1 HLTRAALSPTHVTW
15 LQPGALLAV
24 ANDRGQ
30 VQFFDMALSLVR
42 VQLGG
47 EDGIPVRLL
56 DFADYFC
63 HQPSLRHISWAP
75 APVVFSCSDS
85 KRSANANVKRYLD
98 VCEQH
103 SSMLLMLHY
112 ARGPL
117 VCLRFN
123 APHFSLTHPVSNPRC
138 DDLGSSSISP
148 REDSDPL
155 NTSHVSYASTVSNS
169 SNSSTTKSSTNVHN
183 ESLNVTETSDGC
195 LAARENRALT
205 SHYCSISP
213 DVLVGEYLCHGQVEE
228 AINLSRS
235 LCWEQDG
242 GAALKCISNVVNY
255 IIRRGQ
261 LSRHIS
267 GGLSSAASGGGDLTD
282 KLEDPSLEDKEPGSS
297 TGIAALGLWES
308 RILSAASAL
317 SSGFL
322 SPSTALTAATE
333 ELYGPPVRALARRL
347 FFKLLR
353 SGCVQPAYSLAR
365 DLGDPDCF
373 VRLHRAALRAG
384 LPQLA
389 AASLQRA
396 HSLRSSSSS
405 SSSSCSGSCSD
416 SDWSGSS
423 SSSCCSDDCSH
434 SSYSSSRSCSDTCST
449 CSDTSDGTDSDDLPE
464 GRGERQG
471 GDGRESEGTG
481 NARLNGAPVTAD
493 DVRSRPD
500 RPLYVQQSTSF
511 PPPVPAPILPR
522 VSKAS
527 PLDPADSSTMTY
539 YDLVPHLSSASVPY
553 SSSASVPY
561 SSSASVPYSSSAS
574 VPYSSSASVPYSSS
588 VSYPSYTS
596 TSGKMLTQSPSVFS
610 NPHGLHNASP
620 NTRTAEIVDQSN
632 GNKFLSG
639 AKPSENFS
647 VLASSD
653 VKSPAS
659 ALKDRNLK
667 SSDIP
672 YEQVYNSERPHV
684 SHAARDSSAH
694 LSNSG
699 REFVTNK
706 YASLQN
712 IENLHEFSTSSAD
725 HSSATG
731 NAAPGVSNP
740 LYPDVDASGT
750 ATSPVSAI
758 TSQDGKVTINITQD
772 NSHKS
777 THRGSR
783 HHKSKSKRSET
794 SSANELLES
803 REIVDEMSSSGVEA
817 TQSKSVQHGSSK
829 HRLPQKKP
837 DPGGIPFRTR
847 RSQRNLTD
855 AMDAADFAIAALTSS
870 RDTKMRAAQPE
881 EEVHSSF
888 QDPKNSG
895 LPDHVLSSTDSS
907 SSPSTDDPGIPHA
920 GDYNGSQT
928 RHVPLEGGREQLK
941 CHPSSVT
948 QELSYYNEDTIDE
961 ELNRS
966 MYQELSTEEEEG
978 GGTVKVVHFGVV

>member
-1 HLTRAALSPTHVTW
+1 MATLSGDVKVWSLREDVVVRDADFAAVRYQDKSNVSKERVYYEEKKHYIESRGGCVAPKNSRPTRLRDALKEFEELLSSEHVVWSSWGLHCSLPLPTESVSDSISQRAEPCRVYYLVLSSGMVCTALVSAVTGDLRALSSDKYMVGKLLSEHPAHAVITESHLVISYNDSRLSVLHLDPYTPPSVLPLPHPPAGGSCTPSLASRHPSLYTTQLVGPHGRRFHRKLTANITGQMIAVWWERSEDEVYPWSPLERDCRDRANILIYSVRCGQLSLVGHARSHLPPLSVAFSARDANVVLSVEQGFDKKGGVTVLSVVYKKSKARVERVSVTSIPLEAPVASHSYSPQEDRLFLACNNGVLALHSHASTHLTRAALSPTHVTW

-138 DDLGSSSISP
+138 DDLGLSSISP

-261 LSRHIS
+261 LSRHI
-267 GGLSSAASGGGDLTD
+267 SGGGDLTD

-405 SSSSCSGSCSD
+405 SSSSCSCSD

-471 GDGRESEGTG
+471 GDGRESEG
-481 NARLNGAPVTAD
+481 
-493 DVRSRPD
+493 
-500 RPLYVQQSTSF
+500 
-511 PPPVPAPILPR
+511 
-522 VSKAS
+522 
-527 PLDPADSSTMTY
+527 
-539 YDLVPHLSSASVPY
+539 
-553 SSSASVPY
+553 
-561 SSSASVPYSSSAS
+561 
-574 VPYSSSASVPYSSS
+574 
-588 VSYPSYTS
+588 
-596 TSGKMLTQSPSVFS
+596 
-610 NPHGLHNASP
+610 
-620 NTRTAEIVDQSN
+620 
-632 GNKFLSG
+632 
-639 AKPSENFS
+639 
-647 VLASSD
+647 
-653 VKSPAS
+653 
-659 ALKDRNLK
+659 
-667 SSDIP
+667 
-672 YEQVYNSERPHV
+672 
-684 SHAARDSSAH
+684 
-694 LSNSG
+694 
-699 REFVTNK
+699 
-706 YASLQN
+706 
-712 IENLHEFSTSSAD
+712 
-725 HSSATG
+725 
-731 NAAPGVSNP
+731 
-740 LYPDVDASGT
+740 
-750 ATSPVSAI
+750 
-758 TSQDGKVTINITQD
+758 
-772 NSHKS
+772 
-777 THRGSR
+777 
-783 HHKSKSKRSET
+783 
-794 SSANELLES
+794 
-803 REIVDEMSSSGVEA
+803 
-817 TQSKSVQHGSSK
+817 
-829 HRLPQKKP
+829 
-837 DPGGIPFRTR
+837 
-847 RSQRNLTD
+847 
-855 AMDAADFAIAALTSS
+855 
-870 RDTKMRAAQPE
+870 
-881 EEVHSSF
+881 
-888 QDPKNSG
+888 
-895 LPDHVLSSTDSS
+895 
-907 SSPSTDDPGIPHA
+907 
-920 GDYNGSQT
+920 
-928 RHVPLEGGREQLK
+928 
-941 CHPSSVT
+941 
-948 QELSYYNEDTIDE
+948 
-961 ELNRS
+961 
-966 MYQELSTEEEEG
+966 
-978 GGTVKVVHFGVV
+978 